1 MDYLKI
7 TDFGNKDADVFCAAV
22 RIEDTVQSIDRSED
36 YTLPEYLPD
45 AKKIVSFCAS
55 PIIETRYT
63 GNGSLE
69 YSGNIFVKV
78 LYSTE
83 SGELACCSFG
93 IPFENRLT
101 SDGIS
106 EGVVDFISP
115 EVTASSCRLQN
126 PRKIKMNVKL
136 GCRLEVWKRESFLPE
151 LYGATSKDIACL
163 ETNPEEYESVN
174 ITSVREDDMIL
185 EDDIT
190 IDKSLPDISQIVYSS
205 IGISFDECRGSRG
218 EVIFRGGAEFVCT
231 FKGSD
236 GKYYSM
242 RRFLPMSETLSS
254 DKASDDSFCAC
265 NVFCKSP
272 DIGIREDEFGQMR
285 IIELKENYTLE
296 ARIINKKK
304 LFLTSDAYSSRC
316 DVFVEKNDQTIYKC
330 EEKLGS
336 NFSVNESF
344 PLRDVGI
351 GSDDSIVTF
360 EPSGKIQLSGEAGKH
375 GKLAFDGKCKLLVI
389 AKKPDDTLYSTTID
403 VPFKF
408 ESERKFK
415 EGCKYD
421 DNSECRISD
430 MRVRSDGEK
439 LYTDF
444 EVAMASCILSQNKL
458 SLLSSIR
465 LVPSSAPGDADISE
479 MAVCFTS
486 AKDNIW
492 NIAKEYR
499 VSREA
504 LAKENTVT
512 GGELPS
518 RLIIPQKR

>member
-22 RIEDTVQSIDRSED
+22 RIENTVQNIDRSED

-45 AKKIVSFCAS
+45 AKKIVSFCTS

-63 GNGSLE
+63 GSGSLE
-69 YSGNIFVKV
+69 YTGNIFVKV

-93 IPFENRLT
+93 MNFENRLT

-106 EGVVDFISP
+106 EGVVDFITP
-115 EVTASSCRLQN
+115 DVIASSCRLQN

-136 GCRLEVWKRESFLPE
+136 GCTVEIWKRESFLPD
-151 LYGATSKDIACL
+151 LYGATSKDIASL
-163 ETNPEEYESVN
+163 ETNPEQYESVN
-174 ITSVREDDMIL
+174 ITSVREDDMAL

-190 IDKSLPDISQIVYSS
+190 IEKSLPDISEIVYSTMN
-205 IGISFDECRGSRG
+205 ISFDECRGSRG
-218 EVIFRGGAEFVCT
+218 EVILRGGAELACT
-231 FKGSD
+231 FKGAD

-242 RRFLPMSETLSS
+242 RRFLPMSETISS
-254 DKASDDSFCAC
+254 DKANDESFCSC
-265 NVFCKSP
+265 NVYCKAP

-285 IIELKENYTLE
+285 IIELKENYSLE

-304 LFLTSDAYSSRC
+304 LYLTSDAYSSKC
-316 DVFVEKNDQTIYKC
+316 DVLIEKNDQTIYKC
-330 EEKLGS
+330 EEKIGA
-336 NFSVNESF
+336 NFSVNESL

-360 EPSGKIQLSGEAGKH
+360 EPYGKLQLSKEPGKH
-375 GKLAFDGKCKLLVI
+375 GKLAFDGKCKLIVI
-389 AKKPDDTLYSTTID
+389 AKKPDNTLYSTTADI
-403 VPFKF
+403 PFKF

-415 EGCKYD
+415 EGCEYD
-421 DNSECRISD
+421 DKSECRISD

-458 SLLSSIR
+458 SLLSSVR
-465 LVPSSAPGDADISE
+465 LVPSSSAGSTEASE
-479 MAVCFTS
+479 MAVCFIS
-486 AKDNIW
+486 SGDNIW
-492 NIAKEYR
+492 DIAKEYR
-499 VSREA
+499 VSRET
-504 LAKENTVT
+504 LAKENMVT
-512 GGELPS
+512 GSELPS